1 MFRFLARLAV
11 RRPVLTSMLVV
22 GLVVLGGFSYVTLG
36 VDLLPG
42 IEFPFVTVTTVYP
55 GAGPEEVETQVTE
68 PLEDAVSTIANV
80 TSLISYSQENVAT
93 LLVEFELGVDPD
105 LAAIEVKDQVD
116 AMRARLPGD
125 AEPPTILKL
134 DINAMPIMDITLSGP
149 QALDALTD
157 FADDVVR
164 ERLARVDGVAR
175 ATLVGGLEREV
186 EVLVQPDR
194 LRAYGLAITDVSAL
208 VGGENLSVPAGR
220 VTEPG
225 AEVSVRVV
233 GEYGSLD
240 ELRELPLF
248 LPGGGRVRLAEVATV
263 REGFADVRAIAR
275 YNGQPAV
282 SLSLQK
288 RSGANTVS
296 TAAGVVAA
304 LDELR
309 PLLPAGASL
318 EIARDASL
326 FIRDSI
332 TDITQSMVIG
342 ILLTSIVLFL
352 FVHSWRGTVIAI
364 IAMLATVVATFLALD
379 QAGFTINVMT
389 LMALGITVGILV
401 TNTIIVLENIY
412 RYLDLGLTPHEA
424 AERGTA
430 EVGVAVAASA
440 LTNVVVFVPIAFM
453 RGIIGQFFYAFGLT
467 VVYATLMSLV
477 ISFTAAPMLASRLLR
492 PDETKAEQAGRLGK
506 AWRALDGGY
515 ARLQRLYRGALGWA
529 LGTRGRGW
537 AVIGGVGA
545 LVLLAAVVQLLFV
558 RGEFMP
564 RQDEGI
570 AGISLELPTGTPIE
584 RSAALA
590 ARADS
595 LLATVAEVKS
605 TLTTIGGGAGGFEL
619 VGSGVNRV
627 DIVVTLDTDLPTEAV
642 MPRLRELMAG
652 LPDADVTVTLSEQ
665 FGGGEA
671 PFQVLIKGPDQ
682 ARIEELAARATPALV
697 AIPGLVEVRNTIE
710 DPRPE
715 IAFVPRR
722 EVMRDHGLTVGQVGA
737 ALRGSIEGIVPGV
750 YREAGDERDIR
761 VRLVEGARDRVDLIG
776 GLPIRTPAAAVPV
789 GALGTLERRDGETT
803 IQRDEKQRTVRIDA
817 YLAGASLTEAARR
830 TRLALDTLGLPPGY
844 SYEITGEFE
853 AYEESFREMSKALV
867 MAVVLTYILLA
878 MLLESYVHPVT
889 IMVTVPLGAVGTA
902 FALFLT
908 GVSLNTFSM
917 MALIMLVGIVVNNA
931 ILILDYAQQLRK
943 EGKPPLEALLVAAP
957 VRLRPI
963 IMTNLAIIIALVP
976 QALGTGPGSFYR
988 VPMAVVT
995 MGGIA
1000 ASTVFTLFLIPVLYL
1015 KVDRVG
1021 TALRRRVERIEGISG
1036 EHPVPVAR

>member
-11 RRPVLTSMLVV
+11 RRPVLTSMLVA
-22 GLVVLGGFSYVTLG
+22 GLVILGGFSYVTLG

-42 IEFPFVTVTTVYP
+42 IEFPYVTVTTVYP

-80 TSLISYSQENVAT
+80 KSLISYSQENAAT
-93 LLVEFELGVDPD
+93 LLVEFEMGVDPD

-116 AMRARLPGD
+116 AIRARLPSD
-125 AEPPTILKL
+125 AEAPTILKL
-134 DINAMPIMDITLSGP
+134 DINAMSIMDVTLSGP
-149 QALDALTD
+149 QALEALTD
-157 FADDVVR
+157 LADDVVR

-175 ATLVGGLEREV
+175 AALVGGLEREV
-186 EVLVQPDR
+186 EVLVHPDR
-194 LRAYGLAITDVSAL
+194 LRAYGLAITDVAAL

-220 VTEPG
+220 VTEPD
-225 AEVSVRVV
+225 AEISVRVV
-233 GEYGSLD
+233 GEYASLD
-240 ELRELPLF
+240 ELRALPLF

-263 REGFADVRAIAR
+263 REGFADVRAIVR

-296 TAAGVVAA
+296 TAAGIVAA

-309 PLLPAGASL
+309 PQLPPGAAL
-318 EIARDASL
+318 DVARDASVY
-326 FIRDSI
+326 IRDSI
-332 TDITQSMVIG
+332 TDITQSMMIG

-352 FVHSWRGTVIAI
+352 FVHSWRGTVIAV

-379 QAGFTINVMT
+379 QAGFTLNVMT

-412 RYLDLGLTPHEA
+412 RYLDLGLSPHEA

-440 LTNVVVFVPIAFM
+440 FTNVVVFVPIAFM
-453 RGIIGQFFYAFGLT
+453 QGIIGQFFYAFGLT
-467 VVYATLMSLV
+467 VVYATLMSLL

-492 PDETKAEQAGRLGK
+492 PDETGAQQAGRLGGT
-506 AWRALDGGY
+506 WRALDGGY
-515 ARLQRLYRGALGWA
+515 ARLERAYRAGLAWLLA
-529 LGTRGRGW
+529 TPLRGW
-537 AVIGGVGA
+537 AAIGGVVG
-545 LVLLAAVVQLLFV
+545 LVLLAGVVQVFFV
-558 RGEFMP
+558 GGEFMP

-570 AGISLELPTGTPIE
+570 ARIELELPTGTPIE
-584 RSAALA
+584 RSEALA

-595 LLATVAEVKS
+595 LLASLPEVKS
-605 TLTTIGGGAGGFEL
+605 TLTTIGGGAGGFAL
-619 VGSGVNRV
+619 VGSGVNTV
-627 DIVVTLDTDLPTEAV
+627 SIMVTLETDLPTEAV
-642 MPRLRELMAG
+642 MPRMRELMAA

-682 ARIEELAARATPALV
+682 ARIEELAVRATPALV

-715 IAFVPRR
+715 IAFVPQR
-722 EVMRDHGLTVGQVGA
+722 EVMRAHGLTVGQVGA

-761 VRLVEGARDRVDLIG
+761 VRLAEEARDRVDLLA
-776 GLPIRTPAAAVPV
+776 GLHVRAPAATLPV
-789 GALGTLERRDGETT
+789 GALGTLERREGETT

-817 YLAGASLTEAARR
+817 YLAGGSLTEAARR
-830 TRLALDTLGLPPGY
+830 TRLALDTLGFPPGY

-853 AYEESFREMSKALV
+853 AYEESFREMFKALAI
-867 MAVVLTYILLA
+867 AVVLTYILLA
-878 MLLESYVHPVT
+878 MLLESYMHPVT
-889 IMVTVPLGAVGTA
+889 IMVTVPLGAIGTA

-908 GVSLNTFSM
+908 GVSLNIFSM

-931 ILILDYAQQLRK
+931 ILILDYAQQLRR
-943 EGKPPLEALLVAAP
+943 EGKTAVEALLAAAP

-1015 KVDRVG
+1015 KVERVG
-1021 TALRRRVERIEGISG
+1021 TALRRRVERIEGMSG
-1036 EHPVPVAR
+1036 EHPVPAR